1 MPFSRYVTASR
12 TRATT
17 IAPPPAAG
25 TTTTAVHSVCQVYEV
40 SQRATLILIVEE
52 PKAVRLSMTCSR
64 SNVIAKAEAGE

>member
-25 TTTTAVHSVCQVYEV
+25 TTTAVHSVCQVYEV